1 MSTKLPFEPY
11 KIKAVERIRISTEE
25 ERLLAAEAA
34 AFNLYDVSSSLVL
47 IDLLTDSGTGA
58 LSTEQRSAMM
68 RADESYA
75 GNRSIRKL
83 QQCIEDL
90 FGLTSVFP
98 THQGRAAE
106 RILVS
111 TLCSPGD
118 VVLSNTHFDT
128 TKANL
133 TAAGVQALDLPN
145 PASADLFAPQPF
157 KGNMDLQ
164 ALRAKLEEQSSR
176 IPFVTL
182 TITNNSCADQPVSM
196 QNIRET
202 AALVNS
208 FGIPLYLDAC
218 RFAQNAWFIRNFEPG
233 YESTPI
239 RFIVREMFHYA
250 DGFFLSAKKDG
261 LSPMGGLLGT
271 RNPAVALKFREAI
284 LLSEGH
290 PSYGGLAGE
299 HLEAMAV
306 GFEEATEEDY
316 LAHHTAFTHYLG
328 SKLSEAGIPVVQPIG
343 SHAVFLDTKTF
354 LPHFSP
360 EDQPGQALA
369 IELFVRFG
377 IRSTK
382 MSFGAG
388 SITPD
393 GFEFLR
399 LAIPS
404 RVYTQSHM
412 DYVIDAFLQLYTQRY
427 AIRPLALLS
436 SPKMLSGFS
445 ACYSRPAPMLVRAA
459 CAEK

>member
-1 MSTKLPFEPY
+1 MSTGLPFEPY
-11 KIKAVERIRISTEE
+11 RIKVVEKIRISTEE
-25 ERLLAAEAA
+25 ERLQAAEAA
-34 AFNLYDVSSSLVL
+34 CFNLYDVSSDLVL

-68 RADESYA
+68 LADESYA

-90 FGLTSVFP
+90 FGFTYAFP

-118 VVLSNTHFDT
+118 VIPSNTHFDT
-128 TKANL
+128 TRANL
-133 TAAGVQALDLPN
+133 AAAEVQALDLPD
-145 PASADLFAPQPF
+145 PANAAIFTPHPF
-157 KGNMDLQ
+157 KGNIDLQ
-164 ALRAKLEEQSSR
+164 ALQRKLAEESSHT
-176 IPFVTL
+176 PFVTL

-218 RFAQNAWFIRNFEPG
+218 RFAQNAWFIRSFEPG
-233 YESTPI
+233 YESIPI
-239 RFIVREMFHYA
+239 RLIVREMFQYV

-271 RNPAVALKFREAI
+271 RNPEVAQKFRDAI
-284 LLSEGH
+284 LLAEGH

-306 GFEEATEEDY
+306 GFEEAIEEDY
-316 LAHHTAFTHYLG
+316 LAHHTAVTHYLG
-328 SKLSEAGIPVVQPIG
+328 SSLFEAGIPVVQPTG
-343 SHAVFLDTKTF
+343 AHAVFLDARTF
-354 LPHFSP
+354 LPHFSE
-360 EDQPGQALA
+360 EDQPGQALV

-377 IRSTK
+377 IRAAK
-382 MSFGAG
+382 MKFGAG
-388 SITPD
+388 SITPT
-393 GFEFLR
+393 GFEFVR
-399 LAIPS
+399 LAVPS
-404 RVYTQSHM
+404 RVYTQSHLN
-412 DYVIDAFLQLYTQRY
+412 YVIDSMHKLYAQRHTI
-427 AIRPLALLS
+427 APLSLLS
-436 SPKMLSGFS
+436 CPKMLPGFS
-445 ACYSRPAPMLVRAA
+445 ARYTRPAPVLVK
-459 CAEK
+459 EF